1 MNPILIRRPSAAPF
15 SHGQPPHP
23 QNTGV
28 PPSLRAL
35 ARRPESGRYGT
46 AVTPAE
52 RRQRYGHRPAVVVSR
67 SAPML
72 FALQRALFE
81 RAAAVTVL
89 QDLPAPELLQDLLAN
104 GLIVLAPP
112 ASTAHL
118 DGVAW
123 IEVVSEGS
131 PKESV
136 RAVLRELERRDVL
149 LSRDFVSPGEGI

>member
-1 MNPILIRRPSAAPF
+1 
-15 SHGQPPHP
+15 
-23 QNTGV
+23 
-28 PPSLRAL
+28 
-35 ARRPESGRYGT
+35 
-46 AVTPAE
+46 
-52 RRQRYGHRPAVVVSR
+52 
-67 SAPML
+67 ML

-89 QDLPAPELLQDLLAN
+89 QDLPAPALLQDLLAN